1 MMRIQP
7 EPGTVLMAL
16 AWLISLPC
24 WSQGTGPELPAYVT
38 RSVIDGN
45 ALSDVRGRFAVN
57 MAAGDS
63 NAQTNAGALATGLD
77 GGTAAALVGVHQA
90 TGWIRAT
97 APDLSIAVIGGR
109 AFANS
114 SGAVSVNQTSGV
126 GNTQANGM
134 AVAVGFDVEAA
145 SESVL
150 AATASGVGLGG
161 PARGANMKAVSISD
175 SAFRGSRGL
184 VQINQSAGS
193 GNSTAN
199 NFAFQLQLGAKP

>member
-1 MMRIQP
+1 MLQIRSRSH
-7 EPGTVLMAL
+7 TVLAL

-24 WSQGTGPELPAYVT
+24 WSQVAGPELPAYVT

-45 ALSDVRGRFAVN
+45 ALSNVRGRFAVN
-57 MAAGDS
+57 LAAGDS
-63 NAQTNAGALATGLD
+63 NAQTNAGAMAIGLD
-77 GGTAAALVGVHQA
+77 GGTAAALVGAHQA
-90 TGWIRAT
+90 TGWSRAT
-97 APDLSIAVIGGR
+97 APDLSIAVIGGH

-114 SGAVSVNQTSGV
+114 SGAVSVNQTSGA

-150 AATASGVGLGG
+150 AATASGVGLAG

-199 NFAFQLQLGAKP
+199 NFAFQLQLGTKP

>member
-1 MMRIQP
+1 MLQIRSRSH
-7 EPGTVLMAL
+7 TVLAL

-24 WSQGTGPELPAYVT
+24 WSQVAGPELPAYVT

-45 ALSDVRGRFAVN
+45 ALSNVRGRFAVN

-63 NAQTNAGALATGLD
+63 NAQTNAGAMAIGLD
-77 GGTAAALVGVHQA
+77 GGTAAALVGVHQT
-90 TGWIRAT
+90 TGWSRAT
-97 APDLSIAVIGGR
+97 APDLSIAVIGGH

-114 SGAVSVNQTSGV
+114 SGAVSVNQTSGA

-150 AATASGVGLGG
+150 AATASGVGLAG

-199 NFAFQLQLGAKP
+199 NFAFQLQLGTKP

>member
-1 MMRIQP
+1 MLQIRSRSH
-7 EPGTVLMAL
+7 TVLAL

-24 WSQGTGPELPAYVT
+24 WSQVAGPELPAYVT

-45 ALSDVRGRFAVN
+45 ALSNVRGRFAVN

-63 NAQTNAGALATGLD
+63 NAQTNAGAMAIGLD

-90 TGWIRAT
+90 TGWSRAT

-114 SGAVSVNQTSGV
+114 SGAVSVNQTSGA

-150 AATASGVGLGG
+150 AATASGVGLAG

-199 NFAFQLQLGAKP
+199 NFAFQLQLGTKP

>member
-1 MMRIQP
+1 MMRTHPKPIM
-7 EPGTVLMAL
+7 VLAPVLL
-16 AWLISLPC
+16 AWLPC
-24 WSQGTGPELPAYVT
+24 WSQGMGPELPAYVT

-63 NAQTNAGALATGLD
+63 NAQMNAGALAIGLD
-77 GGTAAALVGVHQA
+77 GGTAAALVGMQQA
-90 TGWIRAT
+90 TGLIRAT

-114 SGAVSVNQTSGV
+114 SGAVSVNQASGV

-134 AVAVGFDVEAA
+134 AIAVGFDVEAA
-145 SESVL
+145 SEGLL
-150 AATASGVGLGG
+150 AATASGMGLAG
-161 PARGANMKAVSISD
+161 PGKSANMKSASISD
-175 SAFRGSRGL
+175 AAFRGSRGL

-199 NFAFQLQLGAKP
+199 NFVLQLQLGTKP

>member
-1 MMRIQP
+1 MRIQP
-7 EPGTVLMAL
+7 KPNTALAAL

-24 WSQGTGPELPAYVT
+24 WSQGTGPELPGYVT

-45 ALSDVRGRFAVN
+45 ALSNVRGRFAVN

-63 NAQTNAGALATGLD
+63 NAQTNAGAMAIGLD

-97 APDLSIAVIGGR
+97 APDLSIAVIGGS

-150 AATASGVGLGG
+150 AATASGVGLAG

>member
-1 MMRIQP
+1 MLQIRSRSH
-7 EPGTVLMAL
+7 TVLAL

-24 WSQGTGPELPAYVT
+24 WSQVAGPELPAYVT

-45 ALSDVRGRFAVN
+45 ALSNVRGRFAVN
-57 MAAGDS
+57 LAAGDS
-63 NAQTNAGALATGLD
+63 NAQTNAGAMAIGLD

-90 TGWIRAT
+90 TGWSRAT
-97 APDLSIAVIGGR
+97 APDLSIAVIGGH

-114 SGAVSVNQTSGV
+114 SGAVSVNQTSGA

-150 AATASGVGLGG
+150 AATASGVGLAG

-199 NFAFQLQLGAKP
+199 NFAFQLQLGTKP

>member
-1 MMRIQP
+1 MLQIRSRSH
-7 EPGTVLMAL
+7 TVLAL

-24 WSQGTGPELPAYVT
+24 WSQVAGPELPAYVT

-45 ALSDVRGRFAVN
+45 ALSNVRGRFAVN
-57 MAAGDS
+57 LAAGDS
-63 NAQTNAGALATGLD
+63 NAQTNAGAMAIGLD
-77 GGTAAALVGVHQA
+77 GGTAAALVGVHQT
-90 TGWIRAT
+90 TGWSRAT
-97 APDLSIAVIGGR
+97 APDLSIAVIGGH

-114 SGAVSVNQTSGV
+114 SGAVSVNQTSGA

-150 AATASGVGLGG
+150 AATASGVGLAG

-199 NFAFQLQLGAKP
+199 NFAFQLQLGTKP